1 MPNTTASAAR
11 QVPCQ
16 TRNPDPTRMLTRM
29 SHYGTSHGTVTS
41 SHDSHVDES
50 LQSRGLVSTVTN
62 PTLMSHG
69 WNKQGPQAG
78 LVPVPQQQANPL
90 RTGSACG
97 VPLLARN
104 QMWGPEQRRRAL
116 ERAPRP
122 SGHKPGT
129 CCAHIYRPGAQGR
142 SIMGN
147 NVKNWLLLPI
157 LTC

>member
-1 MPNTTASAAR
+1 MGRVTALSRAVTT
-11 QVPCQ
+11 
-16 TRNPDPTRMLTRM
+16 NTRMNHG
-29 SHYGTSHGTVTS
+29 SHEP
-41 SHDSHVDES
+41 DVDES
-50 LQSRGLVSTVTN
+50 RLE
-62 PTLMSHG
+62 
-69 WNKQGPQAG
+69 QAG
-78 LVPVPQQQANPL
+78 PWYQCLSSKQ
-90 RTGSACG
+90 TGSACG
-97 VPLLARN
+97 VPLVAWN

-157 LTC
+157 LTCYCLFLPIIDFPDNGSPAR